1 MDLKKLLVRASS
13 GLIYVAVIV
22 GTILWGYTG
31 LMILGIL
38 FGVLATIEFEKLC
51 GNLEKENVAII
62 LLDLAGVL
70 SLVLSFNPLLPFFSL
85 LVWIGIIMIRL
96 IVELYLH
103 RENPLF
109 SMASS
114 FFIQLYIGVPLALM
128 GATAFFT
135 LPKVILLVFIF
146 LWINDTGAY
155 LVGSFIGRHK
165 LFERISPKK
174 SWEGF
179 FGGLAFNLIAA
190 TAFCYC
196 SSTFMGLHGSIV
208 QWLVLALVVTVFGT
222 WGDLIESLI
231 KRYLHVKD
239 SGNLIPGHGGIL
251 DRIDSFL
258 LAMPAVFLYFVILY
272 LC

>member
-1 MDLKKLLVRASS
+1 MDLKKLLVRSIS
-13 GLIYVAVIV
+13 GLIYVAIIV
-22 GTILWGYTG
+22 STILWGYTG
-31 LMILGIL
+31 LMLLGIIL
-38 FGVLATIEFEKLC
+38 GVLATIEFEKLC
-51 GNLEKENVAII
+51 GNLHKDNAPLI

-70 SLVLSFNPLLPFFSL
+70 CLVLSFNPLLPFFTL
-85 LVWIGIIMIRL
+85 LVWIGIMIIRM
-96 IVELYLH
+96 VTELYLH
-103 RENPLF
+103 RDNPLN
-109 SMASS
+109 SLSSS
-114 FFIQLYIGVPLALM
+114 FFIQIYIGLPLALM
-128 GATAFFT
+128 GATAFFMV
-135 LPKVILLVFIF
+135 PKVILLVFLF

-155 LVGSFIGRHK
+155 IVGSLLGRNK

-179 FGGLAFNLIAA
+179 LGGLIFNLIAA
-190 TAFCYC
+190 ALFCYC
-196 SSTFMGLHGSIV
+196 STTFMGLHGSIG
-208 QWLVLALVVTVFGT
+208 QWLGLAAVVTVFGT

-258 LAMPAVFLYFVILY
+258 LAMPAVFLFFILLY